1 MENLY
6 AALAKAQGEFPPV
19 HFDAVGQARGGRY
32 KYASLGAIWQAV
44 RPTLAANGLSVVQ
57 LPTTAPDGSVGLRT
71 VLAHASGETL
81 ESTATMPGGSTPQQQ
96 GSAYTYLRRYA
107 LAACLGIV
115 AEDDDDGAS
124 ASKPTPAQYPERGRA
139 VPGVTFPPVKPAP
152 AAPRPA
158 PQWMLDAFAAL
169 AVPAGQIEAA
179 RQWCREAYGSDA
191 DKCKSSLIDMTEDG
205 MQWTG
210 KTFGRAG

>member
-6 AALAKAQGEFPPV
+6 AALSKAQGEFPPV
-19 HFDAVGQARGGRY
+19 HFDATGQARGGKYR
-32 KYASLGAIWQAV
+32 YASLAAIWQAV

-57 LPTTAPDGSVGLRT
+57 LPTTAPEGHVGLQT
-71 VLAHASGETL
+71 ILAHASGEVIHA
-81 ESTATMPGGSTPQQQ
+81 TATMPGGSTPQQQ

-124 ASKPTPAQYPERGRA
+124 ASKPQAAPQPA
-139 VPGVTFPPVKPAP
+139 PPAAP
-152 AAPRPA
+152 AAPKPP
-158 PQWMLDAFAAL
+158 PQWMLDSFAAL

-179 RQWCREAYGSDA
+179 RKWCREAYGSDVE
-191 DKCKSSLIDMTEDG
+191 KCKSGLVDMVEDG

-210 KTFGRAG
+210 KAFGRPDA